1 MESIM
6 TLPLELPADVGAKVT
21 LNVVLWPGVKVRGV
35 VIPEMLKPVPATV
48 TCEMD
53 AFTPPVFFTV
63 SVWLW
68 LCPTVTLVN
77 VKLVGFAVRVAGVT
91 PVPDSARLSG
101 LAPLTVSASVPA
113 TAPAEVGANLTA
125 NVEL

>member
-1 MESIM
+1 M

-21 LNVVLWPGVKVRGV
+21 LNVVLWPGVKVSGV

-101 LAPLTVSASVPA
+101 LDPLTVRAIVPV
-113 TAPAEVGANLTA
+113 TAPGVIGANFTA

>member
-1 MESIM
+1 M